1 MLMMMSTPYPKRITK
16 NYAKNRKNLHFKIEC
31 HKARVYIT
39 IPYMKIVPQ
48 LP

>member
-16 NYAKNRKNLHFKIEC
+16 NRKNLHFKIEC
-31 HKARVYIT
+31 HKARAYIT
-39 IPYMKIVPQ
+39 IPYMKILPQ